1 MCDQWE
7 EHERKQGYCGLCRV
21 LYKDLNEHLS
31 SLQHLD
37 AVGLSSRGEESSS
50 SHCCNQPSHSL
61 LERFLH
67 DVLKHHPHSY
77 GISQPDST
85 QHPEQYDKMTPPHI
99 SPPPLHSQITWS
111 TWQRSRRQQQRDD
124 FSSEHCSST
133 IEEVIRRYCY
143 GQEDD
148 NSSESVHFS
157 LPVSIETQTEW
168 DAVLQEGTS
177 YDVPLAEVET
187 LLEVQVDVEQDYS
200 EQLQWVLERPEG
212 RGGYLERPIETVLP
226 VPQLIPP
233 SFRGKSWTQ
242 IEKED
247 EARVLKLVQQFKTG
261 VRTCYF
267 DTESLARFGWRGYKT
282 MKKPDLLPLFEHEEE
297 EEREQR
303 KKQGFRLAARCQV
316 VKLSR
321 ATQTVYVSSPTAP
334 EVLLSK
340 DLTPEVPL
348 PEATPPGASHPDQLL
363 VSRVF
368 PEKYS
373 SVLTALQRQ
382 TSVLYLLCPL
392 PCRTPQGSHPSPAP
406 RRRRRPVRS
415 LRSKVTYK
423 RQSLM
428 PFTVKQFSVKPFAVK
443 PRCVRRLF
451 RNLSPELNTDPAPKV
466 LPTITPRREGLR
478 SYRPP
483 QT

>member
-1 MCDQWE
+1 MCDQGE
-7 EHERKQGYCGLCRV
+7 EQKQGYCGLCRV
-21 LYKDLNEHLS
+21 LYRDLNQHLS

-37 AVGLSSRGEESSS
+37 AVGLSSRGGESSS
-50 SHCCNQPSHSL
+50 SLRSSQSAHSL

-77 GISQPDST
+77 GISQPEST
-85 QHPEQYDKMTPPHI
+85 QHPEHHGKMTPPHTSAPLPQ
-99 SPPPLHSQITWS
+99 SPVTWS
-111 TWQRSRRQQQRDD
+111 TWQKTRRQQQRDD

-148 NSSESVHFS
+148 NRSESVHFS
-157 LPVSIETQTEW
+157 LPISIETQTEW
-168 DAVLQEGTS
+168 DVDVQEGTS

-267 DTESLARFGWRGYKT
+267 DTESLARFGRRGYKT
-282 MKKPDLLPLFEHEEE
+282 TKKPDLLPLFDHEEE
-297 EEREQR
+297 EDREQMKR
-303 KKQGFRLAARCQV
+303 QDFRQAARCQV

-348 PEATPPGASHPDQLL
+348 PEATPAAAPQPDTP
-363 VSRVF
+363 VSGVF

-373 SVLTALQRQ
+373 SILTPLQRQ

-392 PCRTPQGSHPSPAP
+392 PCHTPEGSHSSPSQ
-406 RRRRRPVRS
+406 RRRRRPIRS
-415 LRSKVTYK
+415 MRSKVTYK
-423 RQSLM
+423 RL
-428 PFTVKQFSVKPFAVK
+428 PLTPLTVKPFSVKPFSVK

-466 LPTITPRREGLR
+466 VPATTPRREGLR
-478 SYRPP
+478 SCRPP
-483 QT
+483 RT